1 MVMKDNRP
9 SNVVGVRFSP
19 AGRVQF
25 FDPARWDLATGD
37 VVTVD
42 TEEGPRNGE
51 VVIAPGQV
59 LYSELRDSL
68 RPVVNKVEP
77 EDGEPT
83 GPKG

>member
-1 MVMKDNRP
+1 V
-9 SNVVGVRFSP
+9 
-19 AGRVQF
+19 
-25 FDPARWDLATGD
+25 GD

-68 RPVVNKVEP
+68 RLVVNKVEP
-77 EDGEPT
+77 EDDAPT